1 MPAVSCEV
9 LGPGDAEVAVDASA
23 VYFYRHGWHS
33 WSPAGWVD
41 RRDAPRPVQP
51 AWRRPQ
57 ADDPVHAERPL
68 HGSSG
73 VGALRGVD
81 GSVVLLGALGLG
93 GRVEADPAG
102 LRGTCEGEAVAWL
115 VARGDEVAV
124 FEAYAQALGERLGR
138 GSRRCGSVWCSWYAW
153 YADIGETRLLEVLD
167 GLRDVP
173 VDVFQVDDGWQAN
186 QGDWLAGRAFPSGMP
201 AMARR
206 IRDTG
211 RVAGIW
217 MAPFIARPDSA
228 LLTHHPDWVLRDGA
242 GEPVAAARHDG
253 IPWCALD
260 TTRPDVEAWLAE
272 RVLELRSWGYD
283 YLKLDYLYAAALP
296 GCRYVDM
303 PREAAYRRALE
314 VMRRAAG
321 DAYLLACGAPI
332 IATLGLADGLRVGPD
347 VAPLWDNPD
356 RTDLLNDPT
365 GPGGLNALRTS
376 VHRLWLS
383 SLVQVDPDVAYFRTR
398 YSLLSDT
405 QKRLLADLGR
415 VCGFRGT
422 SDPPAWLDHHE
433 LAAMRDFVGRTP
445 EVRRLGRYRFEVDG
459 REVDFE
465 DAATGLWVR

>member
-1 MPAVSCEV
+1 RCRRTTHTSCTT
-9 LGPGDAEVAVDASA
+9 P
-23 VYFYRHGWHS
+23 
-33 WSPAGWVD
+33 
-41 RRDAPRPVQP
+41 
-51 AWRRPQ
+51 
-57 ADDPVHAERPL
+57 
-68 HGSSG
+68 
-73 VGALRGVD
+73 
-81 GSVVLLGALGLG
+81 
-93 GRVEADPAG
+93 
-102 LRGTCEGEAVAWL
+102 
-115 VARGDEVAV
+115 
-124 FEAYAQALGERLGR
+124 
-138 GSRRCGSVWCSWYAW
+138 
-153 YADIGETRLLEVLD
+153 TR
-167 GLRDVP
+167 
-173 VDVFQVDDGWQAN
+173 
-186 QGDWLAGRAFPSGMP
+186 
-201 AMARR
+201 
-206 IRDTG
+206 T
-211 RVAGIW
+211 
-217 MAPFIARPDSA
+217 
-228 LLTHHPDWVLRDGA
+228 
-242 GEPVAAARHDG
+242 DG